1 MKIQDTYR
9 DGQTYLASNG
19 VIIVALEY
27 RRESTEA
34 EQKLFGCSPIEITY
48 GFFHVRKDGVTA
60 DLRRKA
66 AAPHES
72 FFKYELTTK

>member
-1 MKIQDTYR
+1 MKIQDTYK
-9 DGQTYLASNG
+9 DGQTYLANNG

-27 RRESTEA
+27 RREPSEA
-34 EQKLFGCSPIEITY
+34 EQKLFGLGAVEITY

-60 DLRRKA
+60 DLRSKV

-72 FFKYELTTK
+72 FLKYELTK